1 VKAANWF
8 GEKFKDVVEAIKA
21 PFKKLKEWA
30 QGIWNG
36 IKSVFSPNK
45 TMFNKAELEA
55 IIEAQT
61 GQKIKF
67 ASGGLVNEG
76 QMFIAREAG
85 PELVGTI
92 GNRTAV
98 MNNDQIVDSVAQGVA
113 DANSAQ
119 NALLREEIAILRQI
133 LAKSSGNSGGVD
145 IVTALSRRNRRD
157 GKTVVSVGV

>member
-1 VKAANWF
+1 
-8 GEKFKDVVEAIKA
+8 
-21 PFKKLKEWA
+21 
-30 QGIWNG
+30 
-36 IKSVFSPNK
+36 
-45 TMFNKAELEA
+45 
-55 IIEAQT
+55 
-61 GQKIKF
+61 
-67 ASGGLVNEG
+67 
-76 QMFIAREAG
+76 MFIAREAG

-92 GNRTAV
+92 SNSTAV